1 MIFLLFIIPLVT
13 LFSYIIADKFLYINI
28 NNLTSYEPII
38 NNTSNKRTLKNFSKL
53 FTVQDKKW
61 NKRLRLFFIFT
72 IVLYFN
78 FISIVIY
85 EIVQYEHVD
94 DLTAMDS
101 DEKLQQAFIINFCIP
116 TMLKLLSVFL
126 SFIIPFIIIFLA
138 LQKFNLVKTLNQL
151 IISSVLL
158 TCACYQIL
166 VNNIINL
173 DNQKASILIKIGV
186 IGMIF
191 MSSLSAIGCVIT
203 TYYHYFLKN
212 NSKLSSITNN
222 TSQITDNIFT
232 IIKNISKSPSNTVL
246 YSLLMDVIFL
256 YYCNFKNFVT
266 LFFKIP
272 KSLANLDIIYG
283 LNKITTDKQN
293 DTNPMVTTI
302 INVINFFYY
311 TEDEKIDQIFM
322 VKLISISLSFSLFL
336 LCFSYILSFLRN
348 GLNIIIYYFD
358 LNNETP
364 SEKVEFV
371 ERAGGADLPR
381 FNHMPVSIN
390 NPSHI
395 KNFIFAEFVGIYI
408 VATTLVIF
416 KLFLPAEF
424 EEYMTNKIF
433 NNWMTIN
440 VAKTQ
445 SKLIDTSSSENVNYV
460 MKFFN
465 FFINIPQ
472 FPLLNKL
479 VLINS
484 NNLAIFDNIQSIF
497 DISFQISWFI
507 LVLGI
512 LAFEI
517 YSSKIL
523 GNDDHLLISLIADKY
538 TTISRSNSAT
548 NLYLNVKRK
557 MSI

>member
-1 MIFLLFIIPLVT
+1 
-13 LFSYIIADKFLYINI
+13 
-28 NNLTSYEPII
+28 
-38 NNTSNKRTLKNFSKL
+38 
-53 FTVQDKKW
+53 
-61 NKRLRLFFIFT
+61 
-72 IVLYFN
+72 
-78 FISIVIY
+78 
-85 EIVQYEHVD
+85 
-94 DLTAMDS
+94 
-101 DEKLQQAFIINFCIP
+101 
-116 TMLKLLSVFL
+116 
-126 SFIIPFIIIFLA
+126 
-138 LQKFNLVKTLNQL
+138 
-151 IISSVLL
+151 
-158 TCACYQIL
+158 
-166 VNNIINL
+166 
-173 DNQKASILIKIGV
+173 
-186 IGMIF
+186 
-191 MSSLSAIGCVIT
+191 
-203 TYYHYFLKN
+203 
-212 NSKLSSITNN
+212 
-222 TSQITDNIFT
+222 
-232 IIKNISKSPSNTVL
+232 
-246 YSLLMDVIFL
+246 
-256 YYCNFKNFVT
+256 
-266 LFFKIP
+266 
-272 KSLANLDIIYG
+272 
-283 LNKITTDKQN
+283 
-293 DTNPMVTTI
+293 
-302 INVINFFYY
+302 
-311 TEDEKIDQIFM
+311 
-322 VKLISISLSFSLFL
+322 
-336 LCFSYILSFLRN
+336 
-348 GLNIIIYYFD
+348 
-358 LNNETP
+358 
-364 SEKVEFV
+364 
-371 ERAGGADLPR
+371 
-381 FNHMPVSIN
+381 MPVSIN

>member
-126 SFIIPFIIIFLA
+126 SFIIPFIIIFLG

-283 LNKITTDKQN
+283 LNKITTDKQ
-293 DTNPMVTTI
+293 
-302 INVINFFYY
+302 
-311 TEDEKIDQIFM
+311 K
-322 VKLISISLSFSLFL
+322 
-336 LCFSYILSFLRN
+336 
-348 GLNIIIYYFD
+348 
-358 LNNETP
+358 
-364 SEKVEFV
+364 
-371 ERAGGADLPR
+371 
-381 FNHMPVSIN
+381 
-390 NPSHI
+390 
-395 KNFIFAEFVGIYI
+395 
-408 VATTLVIF
+408 
-416 KLFLPAEF
+416 
-424 EEYMTNKIF
+424 
-433 NNWMTIN
+433 
-440 VAKTQ
+440 
-445 SKLIDTSSSENVNYV
+445 
-460 MKFFN
+460 
-465 FFINIPQ
+465 
-472 FPLLNKL
+472 
-479 VLINS
+479 
-484 NNLAIFDNIQSIF
+484 
-497 DISFQISWFI
+497 
-507 LVLGI
+507 
-512 LAFEI
+512 
-517 YSSKIL
+517 
-523 GNDDHLLISLIADKY
+523 
-538 TTISRSNSAT
+538 
-548 NLYLNVKRK
+548 
-557 MSI
+557 